1 MAGPKTRRRRAV
13 EMQIT
18 RARPQLPE
26 NGIER
31 GRLAAAVRADD
42 AENFACDDVE
52 RHPIHRDD
60 AAEAFPQIVHRQH
73 RAHRAPSPCAAAS
86 GPTTDVSAAD
96 LAPGL
101 AAGLVRRAARPSRPE
116 GQTTIS
122 TTTRSA

>member
-1 MAGPKTRRRRAV
+1 IARPQTRHRTAV
-13 EMQIT
+13 EMHIART
-18 RARPQLPE
+18 RPQLSE
-26 NGIER
+26 DAIEQ

-42 AENFACDDVE
+42 AEDFAFVDVE
-52 RHPIHRDD
+52 RHPIDRDD

-101 AAGLVRRAARPSRPE
+101 AAGLVRR
-116 GQTTIS
+116 
-122 TTTRSA
+122 